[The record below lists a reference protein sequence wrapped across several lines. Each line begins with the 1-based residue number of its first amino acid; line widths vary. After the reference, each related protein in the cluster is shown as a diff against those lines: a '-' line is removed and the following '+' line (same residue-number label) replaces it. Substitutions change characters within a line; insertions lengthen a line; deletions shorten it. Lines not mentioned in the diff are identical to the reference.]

1 MEFIKEGS
9 VLPIPFNIIP
19 TPASIFSIMK
29 KVFFCYNPKEKPRVD
44 PEVPSYYASTARPVP
59 NKKTKVFEQHQIII

>member
-19 TPASIFSIMK
+19 TPASMYDLIK
-29 KVFFCYNPKEKPRVD
+29 KVFFCCKNEPAPTTNSEQ
-44 PEVPSYYASTARPVP
+44 PSYYASTVRPAQ
-59 NKKTKVFEQHQIII
+59 KKTKVKLELFLV